1 MNVLWGSGARDR
13 KQSSGPG
20 PAESGAIVGV
30 FPYLAIPGIRL
41 LAWESLPVQQTTSMP
56 TENALGPKDYEAVF
70 QASPDGILVVDSRG
84 LIRAMNPMV
93 ETLFGYSMD
102 ELMGRE
108 VEVLVPDRVRPY
120 HAGHRE
126 AYAAEPKARPMGIG
140 MELSARRRDGSEF
153 PVEISLSPWMS
164 DSEPL
169 VIATVRDVTQRRRL
183 RDFGASALRA
193 SEAERKRIARELHD
207 DTAQRIAALLLR
219 LRLVEREAEA
229 RGVSLGLEGFREELA
244 ACGEGVRR
252 IARGLRP
259 PELED
264 AGVVAALRA
273 YARVLRDGNG
283 LNVEVEAD
291 AVDDLL
297 DASSRLV
304 LYRIVQEALSNVV
317 RHSGST
323 SAQVS
328 VRRAESEIRVEVIDQ
343 GRGFAE
349 GTASTTLGG
358 GLGLLGMQERAA
370 GAGGRVEVA
379 SQMGQGTRVTF
390 VLPIT
395 TPVPTD
401 DTRER

>member
-1 MNVLWGSGARDR
+1 
-13 KQSSGPG
+13 
-20 PAESGAIVGV
+20 
-30 FPYLAIPGIRL
+30 
-41 LAWESLPVQQTTSMP
+41 MP